1 MKHYETTNY
10 GRIVT
15 MDYPKEWFGTKESAE
30 EQGVYT
36 RFSDAKARAI
46 KDINEEISLQ
56 KTYLEQILE
65 QTK

>member
-10 GRIVT
+10 GHIAT
-15 MDYPKEWFGTKESAE
+15 TDYPKGWFGTKESAE

-46 KDINEEISLQ
+46 KDINEEIALQ
-56 KTYLEQILE
+56 KTYLEHILG